1 MKTNALPRLA
11 LAAAA
16 VVAAVAVAAVG
27 TGSARAGEYVLAPKA
42 LDEVINPNFR
52 IALGERASDYDRLD
66 RADQV
71 RAFIQVYKSL
81 NNGEDPRLVPD
92 DARYVAGGAVPY
104 QPYVPRR
111 PSQYI
116 NRRSGDLY
124 TYVDGY
130 GYRRTPGRR
139 TPWDWF
145 NPYGGTAYGYG
156 YGAGPGYNYGVTTP
170 YPTVP
175 FIPAATPPERPS
187 TPTVTEQ
194 APPGGWGPPVARP
207 RRAPVATAPTV
218 HAGP

>member
-1 MKTNALPRLA
+1 MKNHPLSRLA
-11 LAAAA
+11 VAVIVAA
-16 VVAAVAVAAVG
+16 VVAAA
-27 TGSARAGEYVLAPKA
+27 GSARAGEYVLAPKA

-52 IALGERASDYDRLD
+52 IALGDRAADYDRLN

-81 NNGEDPRLVPD
+81 NNGEDPRLLPE
-92 DARYVAGGAVPY
+92 DASYVSSGGLPY
-104 QPYVPRR
+104 QPYIPRR
-111 PSQYI
+111 PAQYI

-139 TPWDWF
+139 TPYDWF
-145 NPYGGTAYGYG
+145 NPYSGTSYGYG
-156 YGAGPGYNYGVTTP
+156 YGPGTNYGITP
-170 YPTVP
+170 AYPTTP
-175 FIPAATPPERPS
+175 FIPAAAPPETSS

-218 HAGP
+218 RAGP